1 MVAADGKDA
10 KDNKTKKTAC
20 KKKEEHDFEEDSTLV
35 GAVADE
41 ASIEEDEC
49 MGRPDLDSAAF
60 RSSAKASYLQTRLTS
75 LAGVSHNMKSKELA
89 NTLKVAGY
97 HIPHYRSCKNAGKN
111 Q

>member
-41 ASIEEDEC
+41 ASIEED
-49 MGRPDLDSAAF
+49 DD
-60 RSSAKASYLQTRLTS
+60 
-75 LAGVSHNMKSKELA
+75 
-89 NTLKVAGY
+89 
-97 HIPHYRSCKNAGKN
+97 
-111 Q
+111 